1 MLGTWLRLKAK
12 GVLGL
17 NARNHRYIMRYN
29 KRHSYPLVD
38 DKLKTKKLAIEAGIA
53 VPKLYGTVST
63 PHDLNRLGEI
73 LLNHHQFVIKPAHG
87 SGGEGVL
94 VIDGMR
100 RDLYVKTDGRA
111 LSLDEIRYHAS
122 NILSGIYSLG
132 GVPDQAMIEYRVR
145 VDAILEP
152 VSYRGV
158 PDIRVLVFRGVP
170 TMAMIRLPT
179 RNSDGKANLHQGAV
193 GVGIDIATGIT
204 IDGVWQNRTV
214 NEHPDFGVP
223 LAGLKIP
230 AWNDLLELAARC
242 YELTG
247 VGYMGVDIVL
257 DRNMGPLILEINA
270 RPGLAIQIANQSGL
284 QERLDKVEAL
294 DSIPANPKD
303 RVALTLELF
312 GKPEPVADATATPL
326 EEAAV
331 AEPTPPAQ

>member
-1 MLGTWLRLKAK
+1 MLGTWLRLRSK

-17 NARNHRYIMRYN
+17 NARNHSYVMRYN

-63 PHDLNRLGEI
+63 PHDLKRLGDI
-73 LLNHHQFVIKPAHG
+73 LSTHHQFVIKPAHG

-100 RDLYVKTDGRA
+100 RDFYVKPDGRA
-111 LSLDEIRYHAS
+111 LSLDEVRYHAS

-132 GVPDQAMIEYRVR
+132 GVPDDAMIEYRVR
-145 VDAILEP
+145 TDAILEP
-152 VSYRGV
+152 ISYRGV
-158 PDIRVLVFRGVP
+158 PDIRVLVFRGIPV
-170 TMAMIRLPT
+170 MGMIRLPT

-193 GVGIDIATGIT
+193 GVGIDIATGVT
-204 IDGVWQNRTV
+204 LDGVWQSRAVT
-214 NEHPDFGVP
+214 EHPDFGVQ
-223 LAGLKIP
+223 LAGLQIP
-230 AWNDLLELAARC
+230 AWNDLLELSARC

-247 VGYMGVDIVL
+247 LGYMGVDIVL

-270 RPGLAIQIANQSGL
+270 RPGLAIQIANGAGM

-294 DSIPANPKD
+294 ESIPANPKE
-303 RVALTLELF
+303 RVALTLGLF
-312 GKPEPVADATATPL
+312 GKPAKAFVTAPGS
-326 EEAAV
+326 
-331 AEPTPPAQ
+331 PAQ

>member
-1 MLGTWLRLKAK
+1 MLGTWLRLRSK

-17 NARNHRYIMRYN
+17 NARNHSYVMKYN

-38 DKLKTKKLAIEAGIA
+38 DKLKTKKLAIDAGIA
-53 VPKLYGTVST
+53 VPKLYGVVSS
-63 PHDLNRLGEI
+63 PHDLTRLGEI
-73 LLNHHQFVIKPAHG
+73 LHNHHQFVIKPAHG

-111 LSLDEIRYHAS
+111 LSLEDIRYHAS

-132 GVPDQAMIEYRVR
+132 GVPDNAMIEYRVR

-158 PDIRVLVFRGVP
+158 PDIRVLVFRGIP
-170 TMAMIRLPT
+170 AMGMIRLPT

-204 IDGVWQNRTV
+204 VDGVWQNRAV
-214 NEHPDFGVP
+214 NEHPDFGVA

-230 AWNDLLELAARC
+230 AWNDLLELSARC
-242 YELTG
+242 FELTG
-247 VGYMGVDIVL
+247 LGYMGVDIVL

-270 RPGLAIQIANQSGL
+270 RPGLAIQIANSSGL
-284 QERLDKVEAL
+284 QERLDKIEAL
-294 DSIPANPKD
+294 DSIPTNPKE
-303 RVALTLELF
+303 RVALTLQLF
-312 GKPEPVADATATPL
+312 GT
-326 EEAAV
+326 
-331 AEPTPPAQ
+331 TPPAP